1 MCTGLCGRGS
11 ALPGPHLGMLA
22 KTPQGSSTLLP
33 SGPLP
38 WILRK
43 LSKAVFVAQTEAC
56 WADRPPDLPSGL
68 FCSVSP

>member
-11 ALPGPHLGMLA
+11 ALPGPHLGMLS

-43 LSKAVFVAQTEAC
+43 LSKAVFWHRLKPVGQIDLLIFPVA
-56 WADRPPDLPSGL
+56 
-68 FCSVSP
+68 FSVQ